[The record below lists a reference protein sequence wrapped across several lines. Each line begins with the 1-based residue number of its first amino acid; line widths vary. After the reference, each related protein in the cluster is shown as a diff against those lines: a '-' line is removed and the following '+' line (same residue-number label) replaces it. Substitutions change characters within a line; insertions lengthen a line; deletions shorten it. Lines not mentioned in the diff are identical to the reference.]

1 MLNAVN
7 TEYKTQIGVRM
18 AISLVE
24 KVDMLARESSTS
36 RSSIVEMILRQYVDT
51 ISAGR
56 SGGAIAACKADPLV
70 GLAKQVGDGRG

>member
-36 RSSIVEMILRQYVDT
+36 RSSIVEMILRQYVNALPSVVT
-51 ISAGR
+51 
-56 SGGAIAACKADPLV
+56 KV
-70 GLAKQVGDGRG
+70 GSGRG

>member
-1 MLNAVN
+1 MLNTLN
-7 TEYKTQIGVRM
+7 NEYKTQIGERV

-51 ISAGR
+51 ISPATPAG
-56 SGGAIAACKADPLV
+56 ATAACKADPLA